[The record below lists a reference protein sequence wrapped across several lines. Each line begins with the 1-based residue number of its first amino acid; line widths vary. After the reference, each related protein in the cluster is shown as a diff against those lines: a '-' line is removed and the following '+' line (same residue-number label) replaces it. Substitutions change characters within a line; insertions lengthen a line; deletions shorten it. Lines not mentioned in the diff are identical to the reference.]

1 MVIFLKKIAMK
12 EKTFYMVNRPL
23 ADMHTDG
30 IRFDPKI
37 KEALKNQ
44 RANQELNGHNQ

>member
-23 ADMHTDG
+23 ADMHMDG
-30 IRFDPKI
+30 VRFDPKI
-37 KEALKNQ
+37 KEALKSQ
-44 RANQELNGHNQ
+44 RANQELNGDNR